1 MAKRALKWLWYS
13 IAVLIISVA
22 VLVSAGRLLFPQ
34 AYRLKPTFEQ
44 YLAERTGATVKIG
57 AVHGAWRGYGPEL
70 RVEGIELLTPGTG
83 EPLLTIS
90 RFEAALDIPRSLLN
104 WHAVM
109 RRFEVDGLKALVELD
124 KNGALVLPGLDIE
137 RGEDS
142 EISAQYVI
150 DALLRQN
157 RVAITQ
163 TEIRYRRRQGD
174 IIPLVLPEISLR
186 NQPNQHQAIGELRV
200 HDGGAAKF
208 VLEFTDYPLR
218 RSDRMTF
225 YLNSESLDLA
235 RLPLPTAPL
244 GVHLEDGDLQLQIW
258 ANWHDGGWRDGQ
270 AQVNLSQLL
279 LVNDDQ
285 QRKQI
290 PRFGGRLHFARA
302 DDDTWYLHG
311 DDVQWQL
318 DDDAQPPIHI
328 EGAIARQNDGHR
340 WGIDLGSLALADLLE
355 LVQFSSALP
364 AELRQQLTEL
374 ALSADLPRLQ
384 FDLQVQDEAVVD
396 WAAAARFEQLRYTS
410 AKLPLIGTVAGRV
423 LVSPDGGAVRLQAA
437 EQTIDFHQLF
447 RAPLSVTA
455 LDVGLRWQ
463 QQTDSVL
470 LTVPSLQ
477 ISNADAMVAARGAL
491 MLANDAEPELALAV
505 NIQQGVGAH
514 ASAYLPVAVMSDT
527 LIAYLDRS
535 IQQADVR
542 NADAVIRGNP
552 KAFPFTHFTG
562 VFDLAAEVG
571 NASFQFDD
579 KWPAVT
585 ELDAALRFSGNS
597 MFIDIKKGQLG
608 GWQVDEG
615 SVVLDPMSGPNTE
628 LLVQAKGGG
637 SGAAAFSLLR
647 NSPLRDV
654 LAPLTNTLEVTG
666 ALRTELA
673 LAIPLHSDGHARVQ
687 GNVQF
692 GNANLLLKPLQLP
705 LTAARGE
712 VAFAE
717 YGITGGTVR
726 MQALGGQLQAN
737 LSGDRGGGRIAFN
750 GQADSESIA
759 RWTPHPMQQKLLGR
773 FDYDGQVLLPGTEQ
787 QGVKVEL
794 QSDLRG
800 LAVDAPAP
808 FGKSADAIAA
818 LSFVAGVESERL
830 SLFADYQQ
838 QLVFQAERREGQA
851 LHAEFLLGGTSY
863 AGHTPGFSIRGN
875 MDKVAAE
882 TWIPF
887 VADLVAASQREATGT
902 PADNT
907 TSADAGT
914 VASTGTDAVSAA
926 PALAIS
932 LAEVDF
938 YGLPLSDVQ
947 LGGRAGAAGYELS
960 LRAPMVTG
968 ELRFDDGKPIQVTL
982 EKFLHEAPQEPV
994 VADATT
1000 VPAVVPSPAPP
1011 PQRNP
1016 ADWPQLLIDCKQCR
1030 FYSRDLGHV
1039 QVSLLDQGADKT
1051 VRVQAERNG
1060 LLNAKLEGLWSST
1073 EQQTQMKG
1081 RIASNDWGKLT
1092 LDWGVD
1098 LSVRQSSGHIDLD
1111 LRWPQSPVDFRLR
1124 DSRGEIHLRLGK
1136 GHIARSSDNAER
1148 VLRVFS
1154 LLSLQSI
1161 TRRLSLDFSD
1171 LFRDGFYYDSIRGS
1185 FAIADGKAVTQDTL
1199 IDGVSA
1205 GIALTGETDF
1215 VARTLNQQIEVT
1227 PKLTSS
1233 LPILAGWAINPPA
1246 GVLVWLMNKLF
1257 IDSAFKVVTSLQY
1270 TARGPWDN
1278 PEVIERGRT
1287 EKEVPVPEEGLPEP
1301 GQAPAVGE
1309 QPQVVPP
1316 PTEPKPETG
1325 S

>member
-1 MAKRALKWLWYS
+1 M
-13 IAVLIISVA
+13 
-22 VLVSAGRLLFPQ
+22 
-34 AYRLKPTFEQ
+34 
-44 YLAERTGATVKIG
+44 
-57 AVHGAWRGYGPEL
+57 
-70 RVEGIELLTPGTG
+70 
-83 EPLLTIS
+83 
-90 RFEAALDIPRSLLN
+90 
-104 WHAVM
+104 
-109 RRFEVDGLKALVELD
+109 
-124 KNGALVLPGLDIE
+124 
-137 RGEDS
+137 
-142 EISAQYVI
+142 
-150 DALLRQN
+150 
-157 RVAITQ
+157 
-163 TEIRYRRRQGD
+163 
-174 IIPLVLPEISLR
+174 R
-186 NQPNQHQAIGELRV
+186 NQPDQHQAIGELRV

-208 VLEFTDYPLR
+208 VLEFTDYPMR
-218 RSDRMTF
+218 ARDRMTF

-235 RLPLPTAPL
+235 RLPLPIAPL
-244 GVHLEDGDLQLQIW
+244 GVHLDDGDLQLQIW

-270 AQVNLSQLL
+270 AQVKLSQLQ
-279 LVNDDQ
+279 LVNDEQ
-285 QRKQI
+285 QRTQI
-290 PRFGGRLHFARA
+290 PRLSGRLHFARA
-302 DDDTWYLHG
+302 DDEIWYLHG
-311 DDVQWQL
+311 DEVSWQIG
-318 DDDAQPPIHI
+318 DEVQPPIHI
-328 EGAIARQNDGHR
+328 EGAVARAGEGHR
-340 WGIDLGSLALADLLE
+340 WGIDLGSLALADVIE

-364 AELRQQLTEL
+364 ADLRQQLAEL

-384 FDLQVQDEAVVD
+384 FDLQVQDETVTA
-396 WAAAARFEQLRYTS
+396 WAAAARFEQLRYSSST
-410 AKLPLIGTVAGRV
+410 LPLIGAVSGRV
-423 LVSPDGGAVRLQAA
+423 LVSPDGGAVRIQAS
-437 EQTIDFHQLF
+437 EQTLDFHQLF
-447 RAPLSVTA
+447 RAPLPVTA

-463 QQTDSVL
+463 QQTDGML

-477 ISNADAMVAARGAL
+477 VSNADAMVQARAAL
-491 MLANDAEPELALAV
+491 TLAANAEPELALAV
-505 NIQQGVGAH
+505 NIQQGVGAQ
-514 ASAYLPVAVMSDT
+514 AARYLPVAVMSDK
-527 LIAYLDRS
+527 LIAYLESS

-542 NADAVIRGNP
+542 SADAVIRGNP
-552 KAFPFTHFTG
+552 KEFPFTRFTG
-562 VFDLAAEVG
+562 VFDLAADVG
-571 NASFQFDD
+571 NASFQFDPE
-579 KWPAVT
+579 WPTVT
-585 ELDAALRFSGNS
+585 GLDAGLRFSGNS
-597 MFIDIKKGQLG
+597 MFIDIKQAQLA
-608 GWQVDEG
+608 GWQVDAG
-615 SVVLDPMSGPNTE
+615 SVVLDPMGGPHAE
-628 LLVQAKGGG
+628 LLVQANGGG
-637 SGAAAFSLLR
+637 SGSAAFALLR
-647 NSPLRDV
+647 DSPLREV
-654 LAPLTNTLEVTG
+654 LAPVTDTLDVSG

-673 LAIPLHSDGHARVQ
+673 LAIPMHNGGHARVQ

-737 LSGDRGGGRIAFN
+737 LSGDHGGGRIAFK
-750 GQADSESIA
+750 GQADSEAVA
-759 RWTPHPMQQKLLGR
+759 RWTPHPMQQKLRGR
-773 FDYDGQVLLPGTEQ
+773 FDYDGQVLLPGSEQ

-808 FGKSADAIAA
+808 FGKTVDASAP
-818 LSFVAGVESERL
+818 LNFVAGVERDRL

-838 QLVFQAERREGQA
+838 RLVFQAERRAEQA
-851 LHAEFLLGGTSY
+851 LHAELLLGGTSY

-875 MDKVAAE
+875 LDKVAAE

-887 VADLVAASQREATGT
+887 VADLVAASSD
-902 PADNT
+902 AD
-907 TSADAGT
+907 SAGT
-914 VASTGTDAVSAA
+914 NRVATTKVDDADVSAA
-926 PALAIS
+926 PALAVS

-938 YGLPLSDVQ
+938 YGLPLTDVQ

-960 LRAPMVTG
+960 VRAPTVTG
-968 ELRFDDGKPIQVTL
+968 ELRFEQGKPIQVAL
-982 EKFLHEAPQEPV
+982 EKFLHEAAQAPTPEPAQALTQVPENETAHALPQDPA
-994 VADATT
+994 VADGTATAAIT
-1000 VPAVVPSPAPP
+1000 APVPITPAPVPP

-1016 ADWPQLLIDCKQCR
+1016 ADWPQLEIECKQCR
-1030 FYSRDLGHV
+1030 FYSRDLGRV
-1039 QVSLLDQGADKT
+1039 QLSLLDQGADKT
-1051 VRVQAERNG
+1051 LRVQAERNG
-1060 LLNAKLEGLWSST
+1060 LLNAKLEGLWSAAD
-1073 EQQTQMKG
+1073 QQTHMKG
-1081 RIASNDWGKLT
+1081 RVASNDWGKLT
-1092 LDWGVD
+1092 MDWGVD
-1098 LSVRQSSGHIDLD
+1098 LSIRQSNGHIDLD

-1215 VARTLNQQIEVT
+1215 VGRTLNQQIEVT

-1301 GQAPAVGE
+1301 GAAPVAE
-1309 QPQVVPP
+1309 EPAPI
-1316 PTEPKPETG
+1316 TPKPETG